1 MRVENAIGLG
11 LRRRGWRLTVAES
24 CTGGLLG
31 HLITGVPGS
40 SGYFVGGALVYSN
53 ELKVRLL
60 NVPEALLERWGAV
73 SAPVALQM
81 AAGALELTGAE
92 VALSITG
99 IAGPGGGTAE
109 KPVGLTYVGLAVPGE
124 RWVWRHLWE
133 GRREA
138 NKRSSARA
146 ALWHL
151 LDYLGA

>member
-1 MRVENAIGLG
+1 MKVENAIGLR

-31 HLITGVPGS
+31 HLITSVAGS
-40 SGYFVGGALVYSN
+40 SDYFVGGALVYSN
-53 ELKVRLL
+53 EMKTRLL

-73 SAPVALQM
+73 SASVALRM
-81 AAGALELTGAE
+81 AAGALDLTGAE

-109 KPVGLTYVGLAVPGE
+109 KPVGLTYIGLAVAGE

-133 GRREA
+133 GSREA

-151 LDYLGA
+151 LDYLGV